1 MISTLKSF
9 VIFAAPQADWGSNHG
24 ANSQSQFKRFA
35 FELRNIVCR
44 QPLPG
49 YLLAI
54 QDEIGGGCLLTFKPI
69 ATDLAKTAIGRCQ
82 LPTTAVDKL

>member
-24 ANSQSQFKRFA
+24 ANLQSPFKRFA
-35 FELRNIVCR
+35 FELRNIVRR

-49 YLLAI
+49 CRLAS
-54 QDEIGGGCLLTFKPI
+54 QDELGGGTLLTFKPI
-69 ATDLAKTAIGRCQ
+69 ATDLAKTAIGRRQ
-82 LPTTAVDKL
+82 LPTPAGD